1 MAGALLTAACDGG
14 ASESAANAD
23 VINAVNILETSGLH
37 EMDEAVKKDGS
48 ISPDAKTTAERLQT
62 IVLLTEWPK
71 DLQPQA
77 RALAALFAEMAR
89 VVEGDDKAKAGD
101 AIKKAHD
108 GYHDFTHG
116 VWEHLYDEAG
126 LTSGTASH
134 GH

>member
-1 MAGALLTAACDGG
+1 M
-14 ASESAANAD
+14 
-23 VINAVNILETSGLH
+23 
-37 EMDEAVKKDGS
+37 
-48 ISPDAKTTAERLQT
+48 
-62 IVLLTEWPK
+62 
-71 DLQPQA
+71 
-77 RALAALFAEMAR
+77 FAEMAR

-126 LTSGTASH
+126 LTNGTASH

>member
-1 MAGALLTAACDGG
+1 MLQNEGLRDLANLAGDLHRAGISLTLDLVLNHVAR
-14 ASESAANAD
+14 E
-23 VINAVNILETSGLH
+23 H
-37 EMDEAVKKDGS
+37 EW
-48 ISPDAKTTAERLQT
+48 AE
-62 IVLLTEWPK
+62 
-71 DLQPQA
+71 
-77 RALAALFAEMAR
+77 
-89 VVEGDDKAKAGD
+89 KAKAGD